1 LTLSEALENF
11 GITTRRDRPVRV
23 AIVDSG
29 VYAAHSHVQ
38 RVAGGVSII
47 RGHPSEDYVDRHG
60 HGTAVAAAV
69 REKAPGADLFA
80 VKIFDR
86 TLAATAGLLV
96 DAMEWAARNGIDI
109 INLSLG
115 TTNVAHS
122 DLLQTSVRVAR
133 HAGAVV
139 VAAADQ
145 AGVPS
150 LPGSLEGV
158 VSVSLDWGCPR
169 DETIVDAASLEA
181 IRVRASGFP
190 RPIKGVPPDRNLRG
204 ISFAV
209 ANVSGLIAREMVKK
223 V

>member
-1 LTLSEALENF
+1 LTLAEALEHF
-11 GITTRRDRPVRV
+11 GVTTSRDRPVRV
-23 AIVDSG
+23 AVVDSG

-47 RGHPSEDYVDRHG
+47 PGYPSDDYVDRHG

-86 TLAATAGLLV
+86 TLAATAWLLV
-96 DAMEWAARNGIDI
+96 DAMEWAARNGMDI

-122 DLLQTSVRVAR
+122 DLLQRSVRVAR
-133 HAGAVV
+133 HAGAVI

-158 VSVSLDWGCPR
+158 VSVSLDWECPR
-169 DETIVDAASLEA
+169 DQAIVDAASLEA
-181 IRVRASGFP
+181 IHVRASGFP
-190 RPIKGVPPDRNLRG
+190 RPIKGVPPERNLRG

-209 ANVSGLIAREMVKK
+209 ANVSGLIAREMVKN
-223 V
+223 